1 MPRLGGAF
9 FTAKLKNMSI
19 PQHIAII
26 MDGNGRWAKSRNLP
40 RFRGHLEGIKS
51 VERIMAEAV
60 NLGIK
65 VLTLFAF
72 SAENWNRPKHEVFML
87 MKAFSSTL
95 EKQMSNLMSN
105 NIRMQFIGR
114 RENIPGAV
122 LKTIKSVETQT
133 KDNIGLRLIIAF
145 NYGSRQEIV
154 DAAKKISADVK
165 SGKLVVEN
173 IDEDIISQALYT
185 KDIPD
190 PDFLIRTS
198 GEKRISNFL
207 LWQLS
212 YAELYFTETH
222 WPDFDEQELGKA
234 IADFKHRE
242 RRYGKVSASKR

>member
-1 MPRLGGAF
+1 M
-9 FTAKLKNMSI
+9 NV

-40 RFRGHLEGIKS
+40 RFHGHLEGIKS
-51 VERIMAEAV
+51 VVRIVAEAA

-72 SAENWNRPKHEVFML
+72 STENWNRPKYEVSML

-95 EKQMSNLMSN
+95 KKEGPNLMGN
-105 NIRMQFIGR
+105 NIRLQFIGR
-114 RENIPGAV
+114 RKGVPDGV
-122 LKTIKSVETQT
+122 LKSIESAESQT
-133 KDNIGLRLIIAF
+133 KHNTGLRLIIAF

-154 DAAKKISADVK
+154 DTVKKISTDVK
-165 SGKLVVEN
+165 RGKLVVED
-173 IDEDIISQALYT
+173 IDEDIFSQELYT

-212 YAELYFTETH
+212 YAELYFTEKH
-222 WPDFDEQELGKA
+222 WPDFDEEEFKNA
-234 IADFKHRE
+234 IIDFQQRE

>member
-1 MPRLGGAF
+1 MPRVSGAF
-9 FTAKLKNMSI
+9 FTAKSKNMNI

-40 RFRGHLEGIKS
+40 RFQGHLEGIKS
-51 VERIMAEAV
+51 VVRIVAEAA
-60 NLGIK
+60 NRGIK

-72 SAENWNRPKHEVFML
+72 STENWNRPKYEVSML
-87 MKAFSSTL
+87 MKAFSSAL
-95 EKQMSNLMSN
+95 EKQVPNLMSN
-105 NIRMQFIGR
+105 NIRIQFIGR
-114 RENIPGAV
+114 RKGVPCGV

-133 KDNIGLRLIIAF
+133 KDNMGLRLIIAF

-154 DAAKKISADVK
+154 DAAKKISEDVK

-173 IDEDIISQALYT
+173 IDEDIISQELYT

-212 YAELYFTETH
+212 YAELYFTEKH
-222 WPDFDEQELGKA
+222 WPDFDEEEFKKA
-234 IADFKHRE
+234 FIDFQQRE